1 MTTQDNAFKAMGTG
15 NPHVDFF
22 AIPGDDT
29 KPAPIWASSPGITAS
44 QLVASCSS
52 FESLRLWSAI
62 IVLISAMSLGMRVR
76 IATIG
81 RGIAEAAIIILS
93 PVAMDEMFEL
103 FDNKL
108 LITDNTFH
116 HVANRNYTH

>member
-29 KPAPIWASSPGITAS
+29 KPAPIWGFLT
-44 QLVASCSS
+44 CSS

-76 IATIG
+76 IADTQKG
-81 RGIAEAAIIILS
+81 FSRSARCRSVRHCVPRSRYCPGG
-93 PVAMDEMFEL
+93 
-103 FDNKL
+103 
-108 LITDNTFH
+108 
-116 HVANRNYTH
+116 

>member
-15 NPHVDFF
+15 NPHVVFLQSP
-22 AIPGDDT
+22 ATIPNQPPYG
-29 KPAPIWASSPGITAS
+29 ASSPGITAS

-116 HVANRNYTH
+116 HVANRNYTD

>member
-29 KPAPIWASSPGITAS
+29 KPAPIWGFLT
-44 QLVASCSS
+44 CSS

-116 HVANRNYTH
+116 HVANRNYTD